1 MKIFGAYLLF
11 FASAISAAA
20 AGVAPFGASPA
31 VSRRE
36 AEAVR
41 AAAEASDNSA
51 ALEILLDAS
60 RKNWAGAVV
69 FFNLGNAQ
77 MRGGD
82 AESAVASYRRAA
94 ELSPSFFAA
103 RKNLGFALSQLG
115 RDSDALAEM
124 RDSLALSGGSDT
136 AILLWFAKR
145 AADARDFSSA
155 LNFCNQALLYD
166 DSNRAALFA
175 KAAYLYELGRFEEC
189 ETAAKKL
196 MRDAEFSA
204 RAVRLAGSARARRGD
219 FCGAAAAFGFLEK
232 SGAAERSDALF
243 FANLLFKMRLY
254 RDAAAAYARLGDSSA
269 AGNAAEAMLASGD
282 FSGAAGLAESLGGDL
297 REKISGLAKFGAGDF
312 AAARKHLEA
321 CVKKF
326 PDDAR
331 VLCALGGACA
341 ELGDWGAA
349 DAHYARA
356 SLDPRFE
363 SAARYGMLRSAVARG
378 DFVAA
383 HSLAAALAKKYPEF
397 SEYAKYLEKQISR

>member
-1 MKIFGAYLLF
+1 MKNFGAYLLI
-11 FASAISAAA
+11 FATACAAF
-20 AGVAPFGASPA
+20 AGVAPFGASPS
-31 VSRRE
+31 VSHRE

-41 AAAEASDNSA
+41 AASEASDNSA

-60 RKNWAGAVV
+60 RKKWAGAVV

-82 AESAVASYRRAA
+82 AESAVASYRKAA

-115 RDSDALAEM
+115 RDSDALVEM
-124 RDSLALSGGSDT
+124 RAALALSGGSDT

-175 KAAYLYELGRFEEC
+175 KAAYLYGLGRFEEC

-196 MRDAEFSA
+196 WDDAEFSA
-204 RAVRLAGSARARRGD
+204 RAVRLAGSSRARRGD

-232 SGAAERSDALF
+232 SGAAERSDAQF

-254 RDAAAAYARLGDSSA
+254 RDAAEAYARLGDSSS

-282 FSGAAGLAESLGGDL
+282 FSGAEKLAESLGGDM
-297 REKISGLAKFGAGDF
+297 REKILGLAKFGKGDF
-312 AAARKHLEA
+312 PNARKHLEVYA
-321 CVKKF
+321 KNF
-326 PDDAR
+326 PNDAR
-331 VLCALGGACA
+331 VLCALGECA
-341 ELGDWGAA
+341 EQSDWGAA
-349 DAHYARA
+349 DAYYARA

-383 HSLAAALAKKYPEF
+383 HSLAVALSKKYPEF

>member
-1 MKIFGAYLLF
+1 
-11 FASAISAAA
+11 
-20 AGVAPFGASPA
+20 
-31 VSRRE
+31 
-36 AEAVR
+36 
-41 AAAEASDNSA
+41 
-51 ALEILLDAS
+51 
-60 RKNWAGAVV
+60 
-69 FFNLGNAQ
+69 
-77 MRGGD
+77 
-82 AESAVASYRRAA
+82 
-94 ELSPSFFAA
+94 
-103 RKNLGFALSQLG
+103 
-115 RDSDALAEM
+115 
-124 RDSLALSGGSDT
+124 
-136 AILLWFAKR
+136 
-145 AADARDFSSA
+145 
-155 LNFCNQALLYD
+155 
-166 DSNRAALFA
+166 
-175 KAAYLYELGRFEEC
+175 
-189 ETAAKKL
+189 
-196 MRDAEFSA
+196 
-204 RAVRLAGSARARRGD
+204 
-219 FCGAAAAFGFLEK
+219 
-232 SGAAERSDALF
+232 
-243 FANLLFKMRLY
+243 MRLY
-254 RDAAAAYARLGDSSA
+254 RDAAEAYARLGDSAS